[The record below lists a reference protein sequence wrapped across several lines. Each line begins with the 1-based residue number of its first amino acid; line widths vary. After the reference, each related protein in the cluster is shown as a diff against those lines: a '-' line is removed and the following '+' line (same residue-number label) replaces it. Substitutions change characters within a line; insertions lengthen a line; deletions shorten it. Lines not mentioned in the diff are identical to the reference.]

1 MFNDAVSESLAAPH
15 VGGGGPPLYS
25 PLHPPPPEVGAVV
38 PAGGCDGVL
47 VLVLF
52 CFLPCKVSSELTE
65 VAAPRFCCARVEEEE
80 EEEERK
86 V

>member
-1 MFNDAVSESLAAPH
+1 MDPPSIPH
-15 VGGGGPPLYS
+15 S
-25 PLHPPPPEVGAVV
+25 IPPPPEVGAVV

-80 EEEERK
+80 EEERK